1 MGVGLL
7 VPDDERRDQV
17 RVLVGRRGHLVSLI
31 LFPACLSDEF
41 QDSPGFLASSP
52 QQETYGAL
60 GPAVRRG
67 VDELGSEP
75 VGR

>member
-1 MGVGLL
+1 MPYI

-17 RVLVGRRGHLVSLI
+17 RILVGRRGHLVSLI
-31 LFPACLSDEF
+31 LFP
-41 QDSPGFLASSP
+41 DSPGEESQVLPGFLSSSP

-60 GPAVRRG
+60 GPAVCRG